1 MEVKTSILS
10 DYQLNNPY
18 LEKIR
23 LLCQENSIEL
33 ILYQSPMLNQY
44 QTTPEIYRLINH
56 SALLDQQ
63 TDLFY
68 DEIHVNKKGRRRAT
82 EEFVKA
88 MKR

>member
-1 MEVKTSILS
+1 VEVKTSILS

-23 LLCQENSIEL
+23 LLCMENGIEF

-82 EEFVKA
+82 EEFVKT

>member
-1 MEVKTSILS
+1 
-10 DYQLNNPY
+10 
-18 LEKIR
+18 
-23 LLCQENSIEL
+23 
-33 ILYQSPMLNQY
+33 MLNQY

-82 EEFVKA
+82 EEFVKT